1 LGGLRVE
8 VGVVQESFCDVHIV
22 CYDLFC
28 HKLFLQ
34 KYGEFRRRPKKWS
47 ENVSIRFVFGRLS
60 GRQTFVGFGL
70 PYVRVDGKCGF
81 VVKQKDGNMPIL
93 CFGMLPSLW

>member
-1 LGGLRVE
+1 VMICSVINCFYKNTENFGDGQRN
-8 VGVVQESFCDVHIV
+8 G
-22 CYDLFC
+22 
-28 HKLFLQ
+28 
-34 KYGEFRRRPKKWS
+34 RRMFQSASYLDACLDAK
-47 ENVSIRFVFGRLS
+47 RLL
-60 GRQTFVGFGL
+60 GFGL